1 MIIIGL
7 TGGISSGKST
17 VSAILKELGA
27 YIIDADAIARE
38 VVMPGRPAWR
48 EIIHVF
54 GAKILQEDGQI
65 NRKALAD
72 IVFQDEEARRKLNEI
87 THPRI
92 SEERNR
98 IIAEIAA
105 KDEKAIIVFDV
116 PLLIETGMYKE
127 VDEVWLVA
135 LPEDLQI
142 KRLINRDKISEEE
155 ALRRISSQMPL
166 AEKKKYA
173 HHIIDTSG
181 SRIDTIK
188 QVYKLWKQLVLK

>member
-38 VVMPGRPAWR
+38 VVMPGRPAWQ
-48 EIIHVF
+48 EIIYVF

-65 NRKALAD
+65 NRKELAD

-92 SEERNR
+92 SEERQR

-105 KDEKAIIVFDV
+105 KDAKAVIVFDV

-135 LPEDLQI
+135 LPEELQI
-142 KRLINRDKISEEE
+142 KRLINRDKVSKEE

-166 AEKKKYA
+166 GEKKKYA

-188 QVYKLWKQLVLK
+188 QVHKLWNQLVLV